1 MCELFFNEAFFF
13 FKFRLNGDRKPR
25 FLFPYILI
33 KQRLISE
40 VVLLRA
46 SNTLSFNCY
55 SNLEH
60 MRIHNLLKEL

>member
-1 MCELFFNEAFFF
+1 MKLFFF
-13 FKFRLNGDRKPR
+13 FLSSDLTVIESPR

-33 KQRLISE
+33 KARLISE
-40 VVLLRA
+40 LVTKLRA